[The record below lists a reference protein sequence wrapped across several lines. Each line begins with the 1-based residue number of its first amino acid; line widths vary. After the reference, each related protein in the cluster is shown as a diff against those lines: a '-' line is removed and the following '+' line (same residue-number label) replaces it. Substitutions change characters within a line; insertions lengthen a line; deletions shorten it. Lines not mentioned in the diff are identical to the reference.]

1 MRLKLAALLLTG
13 ALGSLMIAGVA
24 KVNARATRG
33 LRQVRNQTSGTA
45 NATATAHFAGSA
57 SCKPCHEKLYESWR
71 ETRMANVLRDPREH
85 PEAVLGDFAHRTAA
99 VTFTVNDV
107 AFVYGSRWKQ
117 RYYAKR
123 GDDYYMLPA
132 QWDIKHNRWLPY
144 HVATG
149 TDWWT
154 AFYPEGNEERPT
166 GPLCDGCHSVGYDLA
181 TKKPVEW
188 NVGCEKCHGP
198 GSEHNAHPTKEN
210 IINPAKLDATR
221 ANDVCIQCHVQGRP
235 LKLPVQG
242 KYVDY
247 PLGFLP
253 GMRLADFWQ
262 FEDGKLGTQSF
273 YYFAD
278 GTAHKNRMQGNDFVQ
293 SVMYHRGMRCFNC
306 HDVHSNRNKS
316 NLILTGNTLCLRCHA
331 SDKENPA
338 GLTGTVAEHTHHAE
352 NSPGSECTACHMPE
366 IEQTLGDNMVHA
378 HTFKFISPKLTEQ
391 LGVPNPCT
399 TCHADKSNE
408 WALAELKT
416 WKTTSPWRV
425 AQ

>member
-1 MRLKLAALLLTG
+1 MKRAGLLFVASLALISFSASARFG
-13 ALGSLMIAGVA
+13 ARASSRAPRAQATAAQLPAASPP
-24 KVNARATRG
+24 NAR
-33 LRQVRNQTSGTA
+33 
-45 NATATAHFAGSA
+45 FAGSA

-71 ETRMANVLRDPREH
+71 QTRMANVLRDPRVH
-85 PEAVLGDFAHRTAA
+85 PEAVLGDFAHPTDA
-99 VTFTVNDV
+99 VTFTVKDV

-117 RYYAKR
+117 RYFAKR
-123 GDDYYMLPA
+123 GDDLYVLPA
-132 QWDIKHNRWLPY
+132 QWDVKHNRWLPY
-144 HVATG
+144 HVASG

-154 AFYPEGNEERPT
+154 AFYGESNEQRPT

-181 TKKPVEW
+181 TKQPVEW

-210 IINPAKLDATR
+210 IVNPAKLDTTR

-235 LKLPVQG
+235 LQLPVQG

-247 PLGFLP
+247 PVGYLP

-262 FEDGKLGTQSF
+262 FEDGKLGSASF
-273 YYFAD
+273 YFYAD

-306 HDVHSNRNKS
+306 HDVHNSQNKS

-331 SDKENPA
+331 ADKQNPA
-338 GLTGTVAEHTHHAE
+338 GLLGTVAEHTHHAE
-352 NSPGSECTACHMPE
+352 NSAGSECTACHMPE

-378 HTFKFISPKLTEQ
+378 HTFNFISPKLTQQ

-399 TCHADKSNE
+399 TCHTDKSNE
-408 WALAELKT
+408 WAIGQLRA
-416 WKTTSPWRV
+416 WKSESPWRV
-425 AQ
+425 GQ